1 MKIKKKDEK
10 PMVIH
15 RKAKPKV
22 HVAGRK
28 ADPGKAKSEVT
39 VKKNVV
45 RGRSGSRTENGADTK
60 AESSLKDALSCR
72 KSGNRGYDGRGKGSI
87 KVLKNSLKVMAEASA
102 KKALSEVDG
111 GGEVKESLDL
121 MGTAATPLYGL
132 QTESGRV
139 YRRAKERKSEKDRKR
154 KSRKNGIRTEDD
166 KAKSMHIR
174 RKSVEAKKNGSGRR
188 GSGKGGSSGRKGGIR
203 KGSFVREQMISSF
216 LDKFQTEQEY
226 GEGGLINS
234 VTKQSK
240 MAALMAVKALLSMLA
255 PVLLT
260 IFLIVAVAGVIV
272 VAVLAVIYNSPLAVF
287 FPMPDTGYDNPRTV
301 LSEYYAEF
309 NQKVFDLE
317 EDGITV
323 TFRNTEDGVPVSN
336 FNDTLMVYMVKYGTG
351 QAGYVMDDEGKEHLK
366 EVFDEMN
373 YMDDKSST
381 VTMQV
386 GDSLGKVWAT
396 AYCPCVQ
403 CCGKYANGITASG
416 KKAKPKHTIA
426 VDAYNPIVPMGT
438 KVIIEGVEYT
448 VEDTGDLNHYGNDFD
463 IYYAKH
469 EQTSEWG
476 RRHVEAFL
484 AEGNTNTVEVKTQGT
499 MVHNLTYEDYIDTG
513 KLDGT

>member
-1 MKIKKKDEK
+1 MEEE
-10 PMVIH
+10 
-15 RKAKPKV
+15 RL
-22 HVAGRK
+22 R
-28 ADPGKAKSEVT
+28 
-39 VKKNVV
+39 
-45 RGRSGSRTENGADTK
+45 
-60 AESSLKDALSCR
+60 
-72 KSGNRGYDGRGKGSI
+72 
-87 KVLKNSLKVMAEASA
+87 
-102 KKALSEVDG
+102 
-111 GGEVKESLDL
+111 
-121 MGTAATPLYGL
+121 GTAVSRLYIYCEGHTEKMFTEKLL
-132 QTESGRV
+132 QPVFGCR
-139 YRRAKERKSEKDRKR
+139 
-154 KSRKNGIRTEDD
+154 GIAANTIL
-166 KAKSMHIR
+166 AG
-174 RKSVEAKKNGSGRR
+174 N
-188 GSGKGGSSGRKGGIR
+188 GSSGRKGGIR

-226 GEGGLINS
+226 GEGGLIGT

-309 NQKVFDLE
+309 NQKVFDME

-373 YMDDKSST
+373 YMDDKSSS

-396 AYCPCVQ
+396 AYCPCEK

-416 KKAKPKHTIA
+416 RKAKPKHRE
-426 VDAYNPIVPMGT
+426 P
-438 KVIIEGVEYT
+438 E
-448 VEDTGDLNHYGNDFD
+448 H
-463 IYYAKH
+463 
-469 EQTSEWG
+469 
-476 RRHVEAFL
+476 
-484 AEGNTNTVEVKTQGT
+484 
-499 MVHNLTYEDYIDTG
+499 
-513 KLDGT
+513 